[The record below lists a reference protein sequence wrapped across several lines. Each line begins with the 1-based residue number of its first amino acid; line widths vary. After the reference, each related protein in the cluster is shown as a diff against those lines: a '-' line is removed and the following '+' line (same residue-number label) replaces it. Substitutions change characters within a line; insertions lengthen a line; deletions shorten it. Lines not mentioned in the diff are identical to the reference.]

1 MNRNRKYLGI
11 VLAVSLVTLP
21 VHATYADEDEYEYE
35 EYEHEEHEY
44 EEYEDDDEYD
54 DEYDDDWYEQEERRQ
69 PVIEESWYSWSRASV
84 VNLANEPLPL
94 TKQQEVK
101 LQQQNET
108 EISIDAIPYQG
119 QLLVPL
125 KQAAQYLKAEV
136 YEYKKSKVVEV
147 VDEDTHLIFKEG
159 SRAVYENMA
168 KTPMP
173 TAAFNFNG
181 KMYVPVNVIG
191 EALGWDVSWSNERIF
206 MKKGESING
215 ES

>member
-1 MNRNRKYLGI
+1 MSRNRKHLAI
-11 VLAVSLVTLP
+11 VLAFSLVTLP
-21 VHATYADEDEYEYE
+21 VHATYADEDEYE
-35 EYEHEEHEY
+35 EYEHDEHEY
-44 EEYEDDDEYD
+44 EEYEEYEDDEYD
-54 DEYDDDWYEQEERRQ
+54 DNRYEQEESKQ

-108 EISIDAIPYQG
+108 EISIEAIPYQG

-125 KQAAQYLKAEV
+125 TETVQYLGDEV

-173 TAAFNFNG
+173 TAALNFNG

-191 EALGWDVSWSNERIF
+191 GALGWDVSWSNERIF
-206 MKKGESING
+206 MKKGGSING

>member
-1 MNRNRKYLGI
+1 MNRNRKYLAI

-21 VHATYADEDEYEYE
+21 VHATYADEDEYE

-54 DEYDDDWYEQEERRQ
+54 DNRYEQEESKQ
-69 PVIEESWYSWSRASV
+69 SVIEESWYSWSRASV

-108 EISIDAIPYQG
+108 EISIEAIPYQG

-125 KQAAQYLKAEV
+125 TETVQYLGDEV
-136 YEYKKSKVVEV
+136 HEYKKSKVVEV

-173 TAAFNFNG
+173 TAALNFNG
-181 KMYVPVNVIG
+181 EMYVPVNVIG
-191 EALGWDVSWSNERIF
+191 GALGWDVSWSNARIF
-206 MKKGESING
+206 MKKGGSING